1 MSKSYSGYIS
11 AGGKGTRLLPVTS
24 KIPKPLVMIHNKTLI
39 ELWVE
44 QFSENQITD
53 LYVSVEHMKE
63 QIIEHLEDLKQKYRI
78 NITYIIEDEP
88 MGTGGS
94 IYKVLEDHQDCE
106 NLIIVMADVVCK
118 GVVSDM
124 KKKFDMIN
132 SDLMLVNRTVEIQ
145 VPFGVINESNR
156 DEFIL
161 EKPIE
166 RYLINSGLYVINRK
180 IKKYFV
186 PNKPIGLPDIVNK
199 VHNEQ
204 DVETMNIDHL
214 AWFDVGNPDDLHKVR
229 NLF

>member
-1 MSKSYSGYIS
+1 MIS
-11 AGGKGTRLLPVTS
+11 
-24 KIPKPLVMIHNKTLI
+24 
-39 ELWVE
+39 
-44 QFSENQITD
+44 
-53 LYVSVEHMKE
+53 
-63 QIIEHLEDLKQKYRI
+63 
-78 NITYIIEDEP
+78 
-88 MGTGGS
+88 
-94 IYKVLEDHQDCE
+94 
-106 NLIIVMADVVCK
+106 
-118 GVVSDM
+118 
-124 KKKFDMIN
+124 
-132 SDLMLVNRTVEIQ
+132 
-145 VPFGVINESNR
+145 ESNR